1 MFAMDEDGQLEDAAS
16 EQQEQGG
23 QGLSTQGW
31 QGDALSSLGSRDGED
46 GSTSTSRSVSL
57 FKKVTASLEGSPA
70 AAGVLPAVDDS
81 SSSSGSRAN
90 GAVEIQ
96 QPPLLAPATAPVNI
110 KPLQGSPPPG
120 VGLSPGAAAAGS
132 LGRSPGGTPGSL
144 RRSSLRRRSS
154 SCCRT
159 AHKSYRIYLPPQ
171 VLLLHLK
178 RFQHDGRGRL
188 NKLDTAVKFEFEL
201 DLGPFMAEDA
211 PSSSSSSSSNST
223 QEQQQQQLVYDL
235 VGLVVHMGTMRGGHY
250 IAYVK
255 RVHGGA
261 EQQQQQ
267 QAGEAAS
274 GACAGSTGC
283 AQWYYVSDTSVRP
296 VNVSEVA
303 AAQAYMLLYVRRPAP
318 EQQQHQEGQAQ
329 QEAHVHDCG
338 L

>member
-1 MFAMDEDGQLEDAAS
+1 MFAMDEDGQLDDAAS
-16 EQQEQGG
+16 EQQEQGV

-46 GSTSTSRSVSL
+46 SSASTSRSLSL
-57 FKKVTASLEGSPA
+57 FKKVTASPEGAPVA
-70 AAGVLPAVDDS
+70 VACVLPAAGAAAQGDIDS
-81 SSSSGSRAN
+81 SPGSRAN
-90 GAVEIQ
+90 GAVAIEQ
-96 QPPLLAPATAPVNI
+96 LPAAVSAPVKI
-110 KPLQGSPPPG
+110 KPLQGSPPAG
-120 VGLSPGAAAAGS
+120 VGLSPAAAGS

-178 RFQHDGRGRL
+178 RFQHDGRGQL

-201 DLGPFMAEDA
+201 DLSPFMAEDA
-211 PSSSSSSSSNST
+211 PSSSSSSNGT
-223 QEQQQQQLVYDL
+223 QEPQQQQQLVYDL

-255 RVHGGA
+255 RVHGA
-261 EQQQQQ
+261 EQQ
-267 QAGEAAS
+267 QAGELAS
-274 GACAGSTGC
+274 GSTGC

-303 AAQAYMLLYVRRPAP
+303 AAQAYMLLYVGRPAP
-318 EQQQHQEGQAQ
+318 EQQQEEGLEQGAQEGRM
-329 QEAHVHDCG
+329 HDCG